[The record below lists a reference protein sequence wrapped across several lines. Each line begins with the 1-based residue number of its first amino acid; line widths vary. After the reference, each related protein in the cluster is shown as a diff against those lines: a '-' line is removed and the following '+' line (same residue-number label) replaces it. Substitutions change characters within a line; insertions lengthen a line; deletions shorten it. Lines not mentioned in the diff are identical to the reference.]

1 MRRSGRE
8 RTAFFSSVDGDFVL
22 VAVCCDDSGA
32 RLSRVDR
39 MAVGIGRF
47 LPLRCERRRDEIV
60 ALRRAGQVFP
70 LAVAA
75 AQTERYVCRPGEI
88 HDLQRYGIGPEVV
101 AFFRN
106 RNQSLQTV
114 GRRNFVAAA
123 VGVFHMDRHGVVA
136 AR

>member
-1 MRRSGRE
+1 MLCAVNGG
-8 RTAFFSSVDGDFVL
+8 FIVISVSCGNAGPVF
-22 VAVCCDDSGA
+22 DSRIGQH
-32 RLSRVDR
+32 R
-39 MAVGIGRF
+39 IGRTPVGF
-47 LPLRCERRRDEIV
+47 GLIFPFGRIGRRDEIV